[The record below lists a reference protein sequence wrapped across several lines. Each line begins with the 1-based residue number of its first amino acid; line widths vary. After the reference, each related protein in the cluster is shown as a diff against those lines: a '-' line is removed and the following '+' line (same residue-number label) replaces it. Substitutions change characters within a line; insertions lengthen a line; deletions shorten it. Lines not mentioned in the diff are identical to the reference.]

1 MLVVLLQISFPC
13 KLLVRVFDMIVLG
26 ELHECCCM
34 LHASAVCMHAFN
46 LCCNCVFRVPGA

>member
-1 MLVVLLQISFPC
+1 MLVVLLQIRSPC

-34 LHASAVCMHAFN
+34 LYASAVCMHAFN
-46 LCCNCVFRVPGA
+46 LCWNCVFRVPGA